1 MTVTLDEKLGLEPAR
16 DRVVSIAG
24 AGGKTTLMF
33 ALARS
38 RAREGYTAAVM
49 TTTHILCPKPS
60 ETLAVVTGGPQEAAR
75 AFSQG
80 KLVAAGSP
88 DAECFKMTAP
98 AGETMQYLLDHAQA
112 LIIEADG
119 SKRLPIKFP
128 NDTEPVLLP
137 QTNRVVVV
145 AGLSA
150 LGRPLGEICHRAP
163 LACERLGL
171 SPREP
176 VTPPV
181 TGGPQEAAR
190 AFSQGKLVAAGDRAS
205 CDRGICPLSA
215 DCTAQPGGYTGA
227 PARGRGNCGAAS
239 RRI

>member
-1 MTVTLDEKLGLEPAR
+1 MKNSALIRRATASYRSP
-16 DRVVSIAG
+16 G

-38 RAREGYTAAVM
+38 RVREGYAAAVM

-60 ETLAVVTGGPQEAAR
+60 ETLAVVPGGPQEAAR

-98 AGETMQYLLDHAQA
+98 AGETMQYLLDRAQA

-137 QTNRVVVV
+137 QNKPCRRCSI
-145 AGLSA
+145 L
-150 LGRPLGEICHRAP
+150 IRAWP
-163 LACERLGL
+163 
-171 SPREP
+171 
-176 VTPPV
+176 
-181 TGGPQEAAR
+181 
-190 AFSQGKLVAAGDRAS
+190 AAGGNLPPRGRSRAS
-205 CDRGICPLSA
+205 GWAFKRGSL
-215 DCTAQPGGYTGA
+215 
-227 PARGRGNCGAAS
+227 S
-239 RRI
+239 RRR

>member
-150 LGRPLGEICHRAP
+150 LGRPLGRFATARRSRAS
-163 LACERLGL
+163 GWD

-181 TGGPQEAAR
+181 IARLVTEGYARYRPIVLLNQADTPERLRAGEETAALLRGAFERVCVMSLLQE
-190 AFSQGKLVAAGDRAS
+190 
-205 CDRGICPLSA
+205 
-215 DCTAQPGGYTGA
+215 GYLK
-227 PARGRGNCGAAS
+227 C
-239 RRI
+239 

>member
-1 MTVTLDEKLGLEPAR
+1 MTLDEKLGLEPAR

-49 TTTHILCPKPS
+49 
-60 ETLAVVTGGPQEAAR
+60 TGGPQEAAR

-163 LACERLGL
+163 
-171 SPREP
+171 

-181 TGGPQEAAR
+181 IARLVTEGYARYRPIVLLNQADTPERLRAGEETAALLRGAFERVCVMSLLQE
-190 AFSQGKLVAAGDRAS
+190 
-205 CDRGICPLSA
+205 
-215 DCTAQPGGYTGA
+215 GYLK
-227 PARGRGNCGAAS
+227 C
-239 RRI
+239 

>member
-1 MTVTLDEKLGLEPAR
+1 MTLDEKLGLEPAR

-150 LGRPLGEICHRAP
+150 LGRPLGEISDCHDRNGAADNGA
-163 LACERLGL
+163 LHRGVFTRRL
-171 SPREP
+171 P
-176 VTPPV
+176 
-181 TGGPQEAAR
+181 
-190 AFSQGKLVAAGDRAS
+190 GKL
-205 CDRGICPLSA
+205 RGGGRDS
-215 DCTAQPGGYTGA
+215 TPGGGRRRGVRGDC
-227 PARGRGNCGAAS
+227 AR
-239 RRI
+239 

>member
-150 LGRPLGEICHRAP
+150 LGRPLGEICYRA
-163 LACERLGL
+163 RV
-171 SPREP
+171 R
-176 VTPPV
+176 
-181 TGGPQEAAR
+181 AAGTFAKGAR
-190 AFSQGKLVAAGDRAS
+190 HAAGDRAS

>member
-1 MTVTLDEKLGLEPAR
+1 MRGITVTLDEKLGLDPAR
-16 DRVVSIAG
+16 DRVISIAG

-33 ALARS
+33 ALARE
-38 RAREGYTAAVM
+38 RAREGRAAAVM

-60 ETLAVVTGGPQEAAR
+60 KTLAVVTGGPQEAAR

-88 DAECFKMTAP
+88 DAERFKMTAP
-98 AGETMQYLLDHAQA
+98 SGETVKYLLDHAQA

-119 SKRLPIKFP
+119 SKLLPIKFP

-150 LGRPLGEICHRAP
+150 LGRSMEEVCHRAP
-163 LACERLGL
+163 LACERLDL
-171 SPREP
+171 SPKEP
-176 VTPPV
+176 VTPRVIARLV
-181 TGGPQEAAR
+181 TEGYARYQPIVLLNQADTPERLRAGEEAAALLR
-190 AFSQGKLVAAGDRAS
+190 GAFDRVCVMS
-205 CDRGICPLSA
+205 LL
-215 DCTAQPGGYTGA
+215 QEGYLE
-227 PARGRGNCGAAS
+227 C
-239 RRI
+239 

>member
-128 NDTEPVLLP
+128 NATEPVLLP

-181 TGGPQEAAR
+181 IARLVTEGYARYRPIVLLNQADTPERLRAGEETAALLRGAFERVCVMSLLQE
-190 AFSQGKLVAAGDRAS
+190 
-205 CDRGICPLSA
+205 
-215 DCTAQPGGYTGA
+215 GYLK
-227 PARGRGNCGAAS
+227 C
-239 RRI
+239 